1 MWIDTESPI
10 WEYDLCDNYHE
21 CSECDECYD
30 LDEDELQQ
38 EELEGMKVCA
48 RRQDYI
54 YPDYEACEC
63 FCKRK

>member
-21 CSECDECYD
+21 CSECDECYK

-38 EELEGMKVCA
+38 EELEGMMFCA
-48 RRQDYI
+48 KHEHHI
-54 YPDYEACEC
+54 NPSYEACDY
-63 FCKRK
+63 FHKKQ